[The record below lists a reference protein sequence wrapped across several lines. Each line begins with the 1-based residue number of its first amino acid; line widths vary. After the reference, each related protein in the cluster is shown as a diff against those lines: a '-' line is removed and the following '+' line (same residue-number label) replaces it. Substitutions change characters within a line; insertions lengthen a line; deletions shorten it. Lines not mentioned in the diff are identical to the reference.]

1 MRPGARIV
9 LILLTVVVAVAV
21 VVFIRRER
29 APSPVRIVGKTVGP
43 NGAALPGVRVT
54 LEVSP
59 SGSEEETAIEHVET
73 QSDARGSFSINFQG
87 HWRRASYRLAAQKP
101 GFEKLSIDDADS
113 LRNPVTLRLRQSQ

>member
-1 MRPGARIV
+1 MGRSSRVA
-9 LILLTVVVAVAV
+9 LAVAAV
-21 VVFIRRER
+21 LAVIALVLAVRHEKT
-29 APSPVRIVGKTVGP
+29 PKPVGIAGQTVGP
-43 NGAALPGVRVT
+43 NGAALPGFRVT
-54 LEVSP
+54 LEDSP

-113 LRNPVTLRLRQSQ
+113 LRNPVTLRFRQSR